1 MRWNEISEKLVH
13 AMPLRARR
21 SATGQ
26 AVANKAEPLIA
37 PPPITP
43 DPTAMIAQG
52 LAQGI
57 APVVN
62 GAINT
67 AVKADDEEEA
77 LLRAERPAQQVAQ
90 QAAENMQDDPHLQA
104 IKRLAKHNK

>member
-1 MRWNEISEKLVH
+1 MRWIEITEKLVH
-13 AMPLRARR
+13 AMPLRAQRD
-21 SATGQ
+21 AMGQ
-26 AVANKAEPLIA
+26 AVRNKAEPLIA

-43 DPTAMIAQG
+43 DPTVAIAQG

-67 AVKADDEEEA
+67 AVQADDQEEA
-77 LLRAERPAQQVAQ
+77 LSKAQKPAQAMAQ
-90 QAAENMQDDPHLQA
+90 QAAENLQDDPHLQA
-104 IKRLAKHNK
+104 IKRLAHKK